1 MEHLFFS
8 QRMYLEKEYYKW
20 KGELDNKEGC
30 VSLDCPMLVVSF
42 LQSRGYINTDK
53 VIEDWRKS
61 KYET

>member
-20 KGELDNKEGC
+20 KEKLDNEAGC

-42 LQSRGYINTDK
+42 LQNRGYIDTDK

>member
-20 KGELDNKEGC
+20 KEKLDNEDGC

-42 LQSRGYINTDK
+42 LQYCGYIDTDK

-61 KYET
+61 KYER